1 MRFLSFL
8 SPTRL
13 TRSKAEATIADAA
26 KVATRAAGVPTFRRS
41 LPDLARELARARRY
55 GRPLSVVV
63 LSLGNGHLAEEVR
76 RVNGSNGNNG
86 NSAKD
91 VMLLTRTSQVASIV
105 FGWVLQEALRESD
118 TLSYFAA
125 DNRYVIL
132 MTESTHEQ
140 ARKAMERLSALYYQR
155 TLDHL
160 RAGIAQF
167 PGDGLTL
174 EDLVVSAQKAWHEKP
189 VGNGLQKPLMEKS
202 E

>member
-76 RVNGSNGNNG
+76 RVNGNNG
-86 NSAKD
+86 DSTAD
-91 VMLLTRTSQVASIV
+91 VKLLTRTSQVASIV

-140 ARKAMERLSALYYQR
+140 AHKAMERLSALYYQR